1 MTPVEIKAEIVKQM
15 IIKEV
20 KNKDLP
26 KICGMSQAT
35 MNNRMR
41 DPEKL
46 TLGDLMRIG
55 SYLGM
60 KVTMQ

>member
-1 MTPVEIKAEIVKQM
+1 MTPIEIKAEIVKQM
-15 IIKEV
+15 VLKEV
-20 KNKDLP
+20 KNTDLP
-26 KICGMSQAT
+26 KICGKSSTT
-35 MNNRMR
+35 MNDRMK

-46 TLGDLMRIG
+46 TLGDLMNIG